1 MSKPAF
7 AKIIP
12 VTPPMVNSKIN
23 PSINKIGVLYTNRP
37 PYKVANQEKIFIPV
51 GTAIIIVAEVK

>member
-7 AKIIP
+7 ARMIP
-12 VTPPMVNSKIN
+12 VTPPIVNSKIK

-37 PYKVANQEKIFIPV
+37 PYNVASQEKIFIPV
-51 GTAIIIVAEVK
+51 GTAIIIVADVK